1 MEDLLIL
8 TQVMNRKEIIGM
20 IMDDMFDTKQ
30 MKDKKKVQERDGDGQ
45 KQT

>member
-1 MEDLLIL
+1 MEDLLIM